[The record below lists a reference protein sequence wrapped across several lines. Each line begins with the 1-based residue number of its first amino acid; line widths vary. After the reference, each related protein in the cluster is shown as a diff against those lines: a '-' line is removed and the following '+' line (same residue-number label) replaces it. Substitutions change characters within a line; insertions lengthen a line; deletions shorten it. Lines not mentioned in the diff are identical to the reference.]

1 MIIISLILLG
11 IGLILHI
18 RLTEIAQAAM
28 DIRQS
33 NDRLVEM
40 REEEMDLAK
49 QIMGDQGYGG
59 VGEA

>member
-1 MIIISLILLG
+1 LLG